1 MRSRG
6 VKGDSTI
13 KAIGSLFR
21 RLESSDWYINV
32 ELSPNQIKEQFP
44 VSRIPELARR
54 RIINPTGESA
64 QSGYTQSIS
73 ITSTKNWDVKKISEC
88 PIVAVKRNRDSDQ
101 WCFEFEN
108 EGTRFFLPQLEMAR
122 SLFFHQ
128 AYITRLA
135 LIPQGLDQD
144 FSICRTDQSNEA
156 IVKIMP
162 TSQLPVFVRK
172 DYRLRRIL
180 AWILLDTSARRSF
193 ESMTRYQLKDGYRE
207 KGMRRWYFR
216 FDPPLLTDAVLQLSG
231 HYDKSAGAFF
241 VYEVNGIKQLS
252 HNCPSTVSFFD
263 PRYFIEESNTGEGEK
278 RPPGQPGPP
287 QNPPPPVEDELD
299 DEDNP
304 EPKPTEVSIK
314 TPQVSFGFIKPM
326 YTIRSGRIAKAGYS
340 GGSDEEDITDDE
352 EEKEEDPDSLGLSTD
367 EPTTDGTLQPAEY
380 LGAEDHS
387 DDVHLYAGKFAA
399 FQRMVTY
406 LTEKY
411 KCMCLNEEIKKLP
424 RAVGFSKYLLKD
436 GNPRCISF
444 YHIKLKNID
453 YILAEID
460 TSDNKVRL
468 STLLIRNWSMSLNFE
483 EIQVHLTKNIAKS
496 SLAWPTSWLDNTH
509 KNRYAR
515 ISHPHTRETKD
526 STFDEESIKRWAK
539 RTYDTMKGLQTKA

>member
-6 VKGDSTI
+6 VKEDSTI

-21 RLESSDWYINV
+21 RLESSDWHINV
-32 ELSPNQIKEQFP
+32 ELSPNQVKKQFS

-54 RIINPTGESA
+54 RIINPTGECA
-64 QSGYTQSIS
+64 RSGYTQSIP
-73 ITSTKNWDVKKISEC
+73 ITSTKNWKVKQILEC
-88 PIVAVKRNRDSDQ
+88 PIAAVKRNKDSDQ

-108 EGTRFFLPQLEMAR
+108 EGIRFFLPQLEMAR
-122 SLFFHQ
+122 ALFFHQ
-128 AYITRLA
+128 ACIARLA

-144 FSICRTDQSNEA
+144 FAICRTDQSSET

-162 TSQLPVFVRK
+162 TSPLPVFVRK

-193 ESMTRYQLKDGYRE
+193 ESITRYQLKDGYHE
-207 KGMRRWYFR
+207 KGTRRWCFR
-216 FDPPLLTDAVLQLSG
+216 FDPPLLADTVLQLSG

-252 HNCPSTVSFFD
+252 HNCPSKVSFYD
-263 PRYFIEESNTGEGEK
+263 PRYFIEELHPGEGQTGS
-278 RPPGQPGPP
+278 PGQPGPP
-287 QNPPPPVEDELD
+287 QNPPPPLENEIE

-304 EPKPTEVSIK
+304 EPRPTEVSIE
-314 TPQVSFGFIKPM
+314 TPKVSFDFLKPM
-326 YTIRSGRIAKAGYS
+326 YTTRNGRTTKPGFREP
-340 GGSDEEDITDDE
+340 SDEEDKE
-352 EEKEEDPDSLGLSTD
+352 EEEEDLGSPGLSPG

-411 KCMCLNEEIKKLP
+411 QCKCLKEEIKKLP
-424 RAVGFSKYLLKD
+424 KAVGFSKYLLKD
-436 GNPRCISF
+436 GNPRCIGY
-444 YHIKLKNID
+444 YHIKFNSID

-468 STLLIRNWSMSLNFE
+468 STLLIRDWSMNSNFE
-483 EIQVHLTKNIAKS
+483 EIQIRLTKNIPKS
-496 SLAWPTSWLDNTH
+496 SLAWPTSWLDYTY
-509 KNRYAR
+509 KNKYAR
-515 ISHPHTRETKD
+515 ISHPRRRATKD
-526 STFDEESIKRWAK
+526 STFDEESIEHWAR
-539 RTYDTMKGLQTKA
+539 RTYDTMKGLRTKA